1 MLGWPYFIWTIY
13 HHQRNNRKT
22 AEGNHKG
29 NGGGTKVLQD
39 KNIIFLYAA
48 SLVLNQAKNE
58 EEKCP
63 NSIKESGTSLNSQ
76 IDPFKSDNGLRLN

>member
-1 MLGWPYFIWTIY
+1 MQLFNVFLTSKASQKDVMLGWPYFIWTIY

-39 KNIIFLYAA
+39 KNIIFFVCSFISSELG
-48 SLVLNQAKNE
+48 
-58 EEKCP
+58 EK
-63 NSIKESGTSLNSQ
+63 
-76 IDPFKSDNGLRLN
+76 